1 MKISP
6 IYLKTDRQLMKKNEL
21 QAIAQAAAKNIKTQE
36 DLNEFW
42 SMLTQIQVEA
52 QCVVAITFL
61 CIIGR

>member
-1 MKISP
+1 
-6 IYLKTDRQLMKKNEL
+6 MKKNEL
-21 QAIAQAAAKNIKTQE
+21 QAIAQVAAKNIKTEE
-36 DLNEFW
+36 DLNEFR